1 MKRFPALFRFSCL
14 TVLLVLGS
22 GLSAEK
28 FVFKYQKGDK
38 FRFLSTVDEYV
49 YLNRKLDHHSEI
61 VNRIA
66 FEIADA
72 KDASGRISGNFQ
84 TSEREAGTNAGYVI
98 NTDYDSDFWRNP
110 FGIYTID
117 DKYFM
122 PVVRNVPVFPDKDLK
137 VGDTWTAPGE
147 EKHDFRYPPYGIPE
161 PYRLPFTAQ
170 YEYLGEKAWNGKTLP
185 SFKASYTI
193 FYEPPVPARYDR
205 IYPVRIMG
213 YSEQYVFW
221 DRDVGQPYAYEERF
235 KMVFDM
241 SSGSTFEFTGT
252 AKSVL
257 IEAKT
262 MDRAKVEKDVRAE
275 IKRLAIPDATVRQDK
290 KGVVISLE
298 DIKFQAD
305 SAILLDSEKQKL
317 DKLGQILQ
325 KYADRDLLITGHTA
339 LAGTEGGRQKLSEDR
354 AAAVAEYLRQRGV
367 RTSDRMLLKGK
378 GATEPVADNSTE
390 AGMKRN
396 RRVEI
401 MILEN

>member
-1 MKRFPALFRFSCL
+1 MKLFRALFRLACL
-14 TVLLVLGS
+14 AALLSLGS
-22 GLSAEK
+22 GAFAEK

-38 FRFLSTVDEYV
+38 YRFLSTVDEYV
-49 YLNRKLDHHSEI
+49 YLNRRLDHHAEI

-66 FEIADA
+66 FEVSDA
-72 KDASGRISGNFQ
+72 KDGSGRIIGNFK
-84 TSEREAGTNAGYVI
+84 TSEREAGTNAGYVV
-98 NTDYDSDFWRNP
+98 NTDYDSDFWRDP
-110 FGIYTID
+110 FGIYDID

-122 PVVRNVPVFPDKDLK
+122 PVVRNVPVFPDKDLR
-137 VGDTWTAPGE
+137 VGDTWTSPGE
-147 EKHDFRYPPYGIPE
+147 EKHDFRHPPYGIPE
-161 PYRLPFTAQ
+161 PYRLPFNAQ
-170 YEYLGEKAWNGKTLP
+170 YEYQGEKPWEGKNLP
-185 SFKASYTI
+185 SFKVSYTI
-193 FYEPPVPARYDR
+193 FYEPPVPDR
-205 IYPVRIMG
+205 FDRVYPVRIMG

-221 DRDVGQPYAYEERF
+221 DRVSGQPYAYHERF
-235 KMVFDM
+235 KMIFDM
-241 SSGSTFEFTGT
+241 SSGNTYEFNGT

-262 MDRAKVEKDVRAE
+262 MDRAKVEKDVQAD
-275 IKRLAIPDATVRQDK
+275 IKRLAIPDATVRQDA

-305 SAILLDSEKQKL
+305 SAVLLDSEKQKL

-339 LAGTEGGRQKLSEDR
+339 LAGTEAGRQKLSEDR
-354 AAAVAEYLRQRGV
+354 AASVADYLRQRGV
-367 RTSDRMLLKGK
+367 RTADRMLLKGK
-378 GATEPVADNSTE
+378 GATEPIADNSTE